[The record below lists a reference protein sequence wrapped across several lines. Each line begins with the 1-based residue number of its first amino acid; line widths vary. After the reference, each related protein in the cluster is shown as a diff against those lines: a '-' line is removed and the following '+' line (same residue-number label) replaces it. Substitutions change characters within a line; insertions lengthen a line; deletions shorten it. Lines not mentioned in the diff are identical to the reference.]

1 MKKIH
6 LLITL
11 LLSSLF
17 IDAQISV
24 IKPKVISGSSQY
36 NSLKSQG
43 LLGNYQVI
51 YSGNTN
57 NSKVSSSPLSIQS
70 ASDCASAQAFCAD
83 NTTGT
88 TFPASTT
95 TTAQPGPNYG
105 CLSSQ
110 PNPAWYFFQVSQSGS
125 INIGISG
132 TGGGDVDFVCW
143 GPFTQAVVCNSLTSN
158 CFSPNCPSNT
168 TNPNFYP
175 SGNMTDCSYSGNAN
189 ETCHIPSAVSGQYYM
204 LLITNFSGLAQNISF
219 NQTGGTGSTN
229 CNFFAAVTSA
239 TICAGT
245 STVVNSNTTLQS
257 PTYSWSP
264 GGQTTPSIS
273 VSPSVTTV
281 YTLTTNGL
289 NAANTPTSST
299 NTGTV
304 TVINN
309 PVLTLPST
317 LTTCGNA
324 SINITSTISPF
335 GNYSYQ
341 WTNGATTSA
350 TSANTSTVISLTATS
365 IVGGCLSNVATTT
378 IIANPNP
385 TITIDPFINLCFTN
399 TAVAT
404 PSVTGGLAPYNYTW
418 TPLSA
423 GNTPTATVSS
433 AGTNTIIVTDQNSCT
448 SSVSFTVTV
457 NNPIVTIYPNPI
469 SMCGPGTATL
479 NTTITGAT
487 SYSWSNGSS
496 SPTTI
501 VSSPGSYTVSVLTNG
516 CNAINSITLTPLIIP
531 TVALSPTVGMCP
543 GSSVTI
549 TTASISPTNGAYTY
563 TWSSGSNTSSI
574 TVNTSTILT
583 IQVTNTL
590 TGCVSSISN
599 SCSVITVPN
608 PTVSLS
614 NNPVVFCNGLS
625 ATLTSTVTGG
635 APSYS
640 YSWSPAS
647 LGAAATATTGTAGT
661 YTLLVSDQNLCKGT
675 ATVSAIKSIPSVT
688 LASPDL
694 TLCPGDCAILTASGA
709 SSYTPVTYAWSNSLS
724 TSSTRTVCSIGTT
737 TVTITDSKGC
747 TATNTITTIGD
758 IIPVANFT
766 ASPSPSV
773 TPGQVITFTNTSTI
787 SSGTITTNTWAFGD
801 GNGTTVSNPTY
812 AYTDAGSFVV
822 TLIVTGSN
830 GCKDTISEIFV
841 VDAILN
847 IPNVITPNGDGINDY
862 LKFKNLE
869 VYSRNTLSIYN
880 RWGKK
885 IYEQDNYKNDWNGG
899 SHTDGTYFL
908 ILSVPDAKPQVYQG
922 YFQLFK

>member
-6 LLITL
+6 FFIVLF
-11 LLSSLF
+11 LSSLF
-17 IDAQISV
+17 INAQTNIV
-24 IKPKVISGSSQY
+24 KPKVVSGSDQY
-36 NSLKSQG
+36 NLLKSQG
-43 LLGNYQVI
+43 LLGNYEVI
-51 YSGNTN
+51 YTKQSTN
-57 NSKVSSSPLSIQS
+57 NSKVSSSPLSVQS

-105 CLSSQ
+105 CLSSR

-175 SGNMTDCSYSGNAN
+175 SGNMTDCSYSGNAT
-189 ETCHIPSAVSGQYYM
+189 ETCHIPSAITGQYYM
-204 LLITNFSGLAQNISF
+204 LLITNFSGMAQNINF
-219 NQTGGTGSTN
+219 NQTGGTGATN

-239 TICAGT
+239 TICSGT
-245 STVVNSNTTLQS
+245 TTTITSNTSLQS
-257 PTYSWSP
+257 PTYLWSP
-264 GGQTTPSIS
+264 GGQTTSSIS
-273 VSPSVTTV
+273 VSPTVTTI

-289 NAANTPTSST
+289 NSGGTPTVSV

-304 TVINN
+304 TVVDT
-309 PVLTLPST
+309 PSLTLPST

-324 SINITSTISPF
+324 SISITSTISPSS
-335 GNYSYQ
+335 NYSYQ
-341 WTNGATTSA
+341 WTNGATTST

-365 IVGGCLSNVATTT
+365 IVGGCVSNVATTT

-385 TITIDPFINLCFTN
+385 TITIDPFINLCITN
-399 TAVAT
+399 TSVAT
-404 PSVTGGLAPYNYTW
+404 PSVTGGLAPYSFTW

-433 AGTNTIIVTDQNSCT
+433 AGTNTIIVADQNSCT

-457 NNPIVTIYPNPI
+457 NNPTVTIIPNPVT
-469 SMCGPGTATL
+469 MCGPGTTTL
-479 NTTITGAT
+479 NTTVTGAT

-531 TVALSPTVGMCP
+531 TVALSPNASMCQ
-543 GSSVTI
+543 GSLTTI
-549 TTASISPTNGAYTY
+549 FSNSIVPLGAYTY
-563 TWSSGSNTSSI
+563 TWSDGSHLATLA
-574 TVNTSTILT
+574 VNTATIVTL
-583 IQVTNTL
+583 QVTNTL
-590 TGCVSSISN
+590 TGCISDVSN
-599 SCSVITVPN
+599 TCSVVPVSN

-614 NNPVVFCNGLS
+614 NNPVVFCNGGT
-625 ATLTSTVTGG
+625 AILTSTITGG
-635 APSYS
+635 TPTYT
-640 YSWSPAS
+640 YSWNPAS
-647 LGAAATATTGTAGT
+647 LGTAATATTGTVGT
-661 YTLLVSDQNLCKGT
+661 YTLLVSDQNLCKGSS
-675 ATVSAIKSIPSVT
+675 TVSVIKSVPSVT

-694 TLCPGDCAILTASGA
+694 TLCPGDCTILNASA
-709 SSYTPVTYAWSNSLS
+709 ATPYTPVTYVWSSSSS
-724 TSSTRTVCSIGTT
+724 TSQSLTVCSIGTT

-747 TATNTITTIGD
+747 TATTTISTTQD
-758 IIPVANFT
+758 VIPVANFAIT
-766 ASPSPSV
+766 PSYTVSP
-773 TPGQVITFTNTSTI
+773 GDVITLNNTSTI
-787 SSGTITTNTWAFGD
+787 SSGTISSNTWAFGD
-801 GNGTTVSNPTY
+801 GGGAIVSTPTY
-812 AYTDAGSFVV
+812 SYSGVGSFMV

-830 GCKDTISEIFV
+830 GCKDTISEICV
-841 VDAILN
+841 VDAFLT

-869 VYSRNTLSIYN
+869 VFSSNTLSIYN

-885 IYEQDNYKNDWNGG
+885 IFEQENYKNDWNGG
-899 SHTDGTYFL
+899 GHLDGTYFL
-908 ILSVPDAKPQVYQG
+908 VLSVPDAKPQVYQG